1 MANEIFNFDTE
12 FKLNID
18 EVDNEHIKLVE
29 MLNTVHAMVRAGKK
43 DEART
48 YFSETLAAYVV
59 EHFAN
64 EEAFMERIG
73 YPDLET
79 HKKVHENFKKSFSE
93 LKPKIDSF
101 DDRAFRAAISDTFTW
116 IISHIGKTDRK
127 YAKYLAETQG

>member
-18 EVDNEHIKLVE
+18 EVDSEHIKLVE

-64 EEAFMERIG
+64 EETFV
-73 YPDLET
+73 T
-79 HKKVHENFKKSFSE
+79 
-93 LKPKIDSF
+93 
-101 DDRAFRAAISDTFTW
+101 IS
-116 IISHIGKTDRK
+116 
-127 YAKYLAETQG
+127 AP

>member
-1 MANEIFNFDTE
+1 MANEIFNFEAE
-12 FKLNID
+12 FKLGID
-18 EVDNEHIKLVE
+18 TVDNEHIKLVE
-29 MLNTVHAMVRAGKK
+29 MLNAVHALIREGKK

-48 YFSETLAAYVV
+48 YFNETLAAYVV

-73 YPDLET
+73 YPELET
-79 HKKVHENFKKSFSE
+79 HKQVHENFKKSFSE
-93 LKPKIDSF
+93 LKPKIESF

-127 YAKYLAETQG
+127 YAKYYEETQG